1 MTLQE
6 KIDKLESN
14 LREGAV
20 AGTALNRILMDN
32 TLLPEHG
39 IEGQGRESTLVWCL
53 TVGEML
59 QPWKKFYYGLTID
72 DAVEKAMI
80 DVCRNRS

>member
-6 KIDKLESN
+6 KISKLELN
-14 LREGAV
+14 LRPGAV
-20 AGTALNRILMDN
+20 AGTALSRILMDN
-32 TLLPEHG
+32 KLLPEYG
-39 IEGQGRESTLVWCL
+39 IEAQGRESTLVWCL

-59 QPWKKFYYGLTID
+59 QPWKNFYYGLTID

-80 DVCRNRS
+80 DV